1 VFSYDRMCSLNTKC
15 ALLPWNVFAYDRMC
29 SLTIECVLL
38 EVLSNAGTDK
48 EVSKTAIRLLA
59 MALVHLAFQHAL
71 LEVPPLSHPLCA
83 WCACVVSV
91 FVCVRASV
99 VDTLGTH

>member
-1 VFSYDRMCSLNTKC
+1 MCSLTIEC
-15 ALLPWNVFAYDRMC
+15 ALLTQNVLFCHGMC